1 VTHSIPETGQDA
13 IKVSGAVSAAL
24 AAGRPVVALESTI
37 FSQLGLPAPA
47 NRDALRRCLAAVR
60 EGGAEPAV
68 TAILDG
74 KARVG
79 LEPGE
84 EERVLGGS
92 TKIAERD
99 IAVAVAQGL
108 ETGVTTVSASVALA
122 HAVGIQ
128 VFATG
133 GIGGVHRG
141 AELTG
146 DISADLDAL
155 ANHPVITVC
164 AGAKAFLDLA
174 RTLEY
179 LETAGVPVLGWQHD
193 WFPAFYLRSS
203 GLPVPHRVETAR
215 VAADVLR
222 CRMRER
228 TGVLLTVPIPPA
240 DELDPQTLNAAL
252 EGALAAC
259 AAEHITGA
267 AVTPFVLARIEQ
279 QTSGASV
286 PANLALAENNARVA
300 AAVAA
305 ALAVQAIAAP

>member
-1 VTHSIPETGQDA
+1 MTSTTPGQA
-13 IKVSGAVSAAL
+13 AVKVSGAVAAAL
-24 AAGRPVVALESTI
+24 SAGRPVVALESTI
-37 FSQLGLPAPA
+37 FSSLGLPAPA
-47 NRDALRRCLAAVR
+47 NTDALKRCQAAVR
-60 EGGAEPAV
+60 DGGAEPAV

-74 KARVG
+74 QARVG

-84 EERVLGGS
+84 EERVLAG
-92 TKIAERD
+92 TRKIAERD

-108 ETGVTTVSASVALA
+108 EVGVTTVSASVALA
-122 HAVGIQ
+122 HAAGIK

-141 AELTG
+141 AELSG

-179 LETAGVPVLGWQHD
+179 LETAGVPVLGWRHD

-222 CRMRER
+222 NRVRER

-240 DELDPQTLNAAL
+240 DELDPAAL
-252 EGALAAC
+252 SNALAAALAAC
-259 AAEHITGA
+259 EAEQVTGA

-279 QTSGASV
+279 QTAGASV
-286 PANLALAENNARVA
+286 LANLALAENNARVA
-300 AAVAA
+300 AAVAVA
-305 ALAVQAIAAP
+305 CADS